1 MGALETGVVLILPSR
16 DRQVVS
22 GCHSIRPCRS
32 PSSPGGDQ
40 GLRQRGSW
48 EHWPGW
54 MHREHLAGWGLQAL
68 EPLLCCPVLF
78 QIQVAEAV
86 HSPSSPGSETTS
98 CQQFFS
104 PSPTGFHFCAFRPAP
119 PHSKLC
125 SPTFTPREEVPKTRL
140 WQPSVLYSMGDPW
153 KWGDGTPPGE

>member
-1 MGALETGVVLILPSR
+1 MHLELYKVGKRSVGSGSTGDRSSADSALQ
-16 DRQVVS
+16 RQEVVS

-125 SPTFTPREEVPKTRL
+125 SPTFTP
-140 WQPSVLYSMGDPW
+140 
-153 KWGDGTPPGE
+153 